1 MLNRVYITFSGA
13 PYDETT
19 RKIVTDG
26 VKFGAHRVV
35 VYDDMWFAATEF
47 FEANKRF
54 WEHPHKRGFSW
65 YIWKPYIILRALDD
79 LKWGDIVLYSDADTY
94 PVGDLT
100 PLYEIAERDGI
111 MLFAASNWNN
121 RQWCKRDCYIVMNQ
135 DEEKYHNA
143 QAGVARF
150 MLFQK
155 GPWKPYQFL
164 LEWLTYTVNPLCN
177 TFDKSVLGPELNGFI
192 EHRCE
197 QSVLTL
203 LAHKYGYKLH
213 REACQAGEGFFQDKE
228 LYPTLFRQEPATR
241 YLNVTAPVE
250 GSRYRNV

>member
-1 MLNRVYITFSGA
+1 MRLYISFGGST
-13 PYDETT
+13 YDSTVQEVVNSYQ
-19 RKIVTDG
+19 RLG
-26 VKFGAHRVV
+26 VDNVWF
-35 VYDDMWFAATEF
+35 YDDLWLECQEF
-47 FEANKRF
+47 YHVNKKF
-54 WEHPHKRGFSW
+54 WDHPQKRGFGW
-65 YIWKPYIILRALDD
+65 YCWKPYIILNALG
-79 LKWGDIVLYSDADTY
+79 KASAGDVVLYSDADTY
-94 PVGDLT
+94 PIGDLT

-164 LEWLTYTVNPLCN
+164 LEWLAYTVNPLCN
-177 TFDKSVLGPELNGFI
+177 TFDKSVLGPELDGFI

-203 LAHKYGYKLH
+203 LAHRYGYKLY
-213 REACQAGEGFFQDKE
+213 REACQAGEGFSQDKE
-228 LYPTLFRQEPATR
+228 IYPTVFHQEPTKT
-241 YLNVTAPVE
+241 YLNITAPVE